1 MRLVWS
7 PYALSDRDDIF
18 TYIEAHSPRAAVQV
32 DERISAAVHRLLEYT
47 ASGRPGRVAGTRGLV
62 IAHTPYVAA
71 YVFAADIVRILRILH
86 GARMWPDEFDSD

>member
-1 MRLVWS
+1 
-7 PYALSDRDDIF
+7 
-18 TYIEAHSPRAAVQV
+18 
-32 DERISAAVHRLLEYT
+32 LLEYT